1 MKLRYQ
7 INDLEHKEPKNSQ
20 SEQQEE
26 RNTKKGEY
34 CKEPLGQLQALQNL
48 YVRVARRRER
58 TINRKYLKKQ

>member
-34 CKEPLGQLQALQNL
+34 CKEPLGQLQEFQHLHH
-48 YVRVARRRER
+48 RDARRRREGAR
-58 TINRKYLKKQ
+58 NWKSI